1 MIQNIRLCECCRRV
15 MPVSYSG
22 LFCPDC
28 IKALNDDKKNGTTFK
43 IGGTNGK

>member
-15 MPVSYSG
+15 MPVFYNG

-28 IKALNDDKKNGTTFK
+28 IKALNDDKKNGPTFK
-43 IGGTNGK
+43 IGVTNGK